1 MKTLALLIGAIALA
15 SLTAC
20 SLSPMKTTAPTA
32 TNTPAAPA
40 VAAAPATPAKGM
52 STVPE
57 ALQAAPSE
65 SAAFS
70 WAAIGTQ
77 NYECKANDKGGW
89 AWVFTA
95 PEADLFN
102 STSEKVGKHGAGP
115 YWSALDGSKIVGT
128 VKARSDAANA
138 ADIPWLLLSTKA
150 QGTAGKMS
158 AVTSVQRLN
167 TVGGVAP
174 ATGCSSAAEAGK
186 KVKQDYRASYVFYV
200 SKLAKTAY

>member
-1 MKTLALLIGAIALA
+1 MKITHFLITALA
-15 SLTAC
+15 FSSIAAC
-20 SLSPMKTTAPTA
+20 SSSPSKTTAPDA
-32 TNTPAAPA
+32 PAAP
-40 VAAAPATPAKGM
+40 VAAPAPAKGM
-52 STVPE
+52 SAVPE
-57 ALQAAPSE
+57 ALQAAPNE

-138 ADIPWLLLSTKA
+138 ADIPWLLLTTKA

-174 ATGCSSAAEAGK
+174 ATGCSSAAEVGK